1 MAQLTMVQAICDALQ
16 VALTEMPEVILLG
29 EDIGK
34 NGGVFRATD
43 GLCQKF
49 GDERVIDTP
58 LAEAGIIGS
67 TIGLALNGFKPVA
80 EIQFL
85 TFIYPAFEQITSH
98 IARLRT
104 RTQGAF
110 PNSIVIRAPYG
121 GGIRAPEL
129 HSDSTET
136 LFVHIPG
143 LKVVVPSTPSDAK
156 GLLLSAIRQPDP
168 VIFLEPMKLYR
179 AFKEEVPSGWYEI
192 PLGTARLIQ
201 TGSDITILAWGAM
214 VPVAVQGA
222 TQCQKV
228 GISCEIIDLRTLDPL
243 DEKTIIESVRKTG
256 RVVIV
261 QEAPRTLGLSSELI
275 ALIQEQAF
283 YELEAPIVRVTS
295 YDVPVPMYALEDEF
309 RPTAEKVAQAIQ
321 RVVQE
326 GEVRN

>member
-1 MAQLTMVQAICDALQ
+1 MAELTMVQAICDALQ
-16 VALTEMPEVILLG
+16 VALEEMPEVLLLG

-43 GLCQKF
+43 GLWEQF

-67 TIGLALNGFKPVA
+67 SIGLAVNGFKPVA
-80 EIQFL
+80 EVQFL
-85 TFIYPAFEQITSH
+85 TFIYPAFEQIISH
-98 IARLRT
+98 IARLHT

-136 LFVHIPG
+136 FFVHTPG

-156 GLLLSAIRQPDP
+156 GLLLAAIKQPDP

-179 AFKEEVPSGWYEI
+179 AFKEEVPTGWYEI
-192 PLGTARLIQ
+192 PLGSARLVQ
-201 TGSDITILAWGAM
+201 TGTDVTIIAWGAM
-214 VPVAVQGA
+214 VPVAMQGA
-222 TQCQKV
+222 SECEKS
-228 GISCEIIDLRTLDPL
+228 GISCEVIDLRTLDPV
-243 DEKTIIESVRKTG
+243 DEETIIQSVTKTG

-261 QEAPRTLGLSSELI
+261 QEAPRTLGLGSELM
-275 ALIQEQAF
+275 AMIQEQAF
-283 YELEAPIVRVTS
+283 YSLEAPMVRVTS
-295 YDVPVPMYALEDEF
+295 YDVPVPMYALEDDF
-309 RPTAEKVAQAIQ
+309 RPTAEKVAQAVYK
-321 RVVQE
+321 VVQE
-326 GEVRN
+326 GGR